1 MKHIERPSKLVAL
14 SLCGLWL
21 GLAAQPTATRV
32 VTVTPAAP
40 TIDVG
45 QTQQFT
51 ASGADTP
58 KAVSAGGEYT
68 CVAFPDGTVH
78 CAGRNQFGQLADGT
92 LDNSSVLVVSD
103 LTAVTGVAAGDEFG
117 CALLG
122 DGTARCWG
130 LGESG
135 QRGDGTLT
143 QMATVPVAVSGLNS
157 AVAITAGYNHACA
170 LLADGT
176 MRCWGSNVY
185 GQLGDPST
193 PPAGSSLPVV
203 ASAITSAVAIT
214 AGAYHTCALLVDGTL
229 RCWGQND
236 LGQLGDG
243 TSSSSSTPVTVR
255 GITGATDVRGGGQHT
270 CALLVDGTVQC
281 WGNNYQGQ
289 LGDGTATPSFTP
301 VRVVGI
307 TGAIAVAAGWQHT
320 CAVLRDGTVQCW
332 GEDVFG
338 QLGDGTMRNSSTPV
352 PAAGIAGAVGVTSG
366 WWHHSCALLADGT
379 VRCWG
384 VNDWGQLGN
393 GTTASS
399 STPVTMTGTGVTW
412 TSSNTGVATVNG
424 TGLAT
429 AVGRGTTTIT
439 ATDPFG
445 NEGSTTLTVG
455 GQMQTLAL
463 IKQGD
468 GLGSVT
474 SSPAGITCGSAC
486 SAAFTS
492 DSPVTLT
499 ATPGPDS
506 IFTGW
511 TGCDSVSGATCTV
524 TMSAARTVTAIFMLQ
539 RFTLT
544 VSETGIGKGTVTSSP
559 AGINCGTS
567 CSSDYVINTVVTLT
581 ATPAMTSIFNGWTG
595 CDSVSGANCTV
606 TMGSARPVTASFVGV
621 PF

>member
-1 MKHIERPSKLVAL
+1 MRFIEKPSTLVAL
-14 SLCGLWL
+14 GLCGLWL
-21 GLAAQPTATRV
+21 GLAAQ
-32 VTVTPAAP
+32 AAP
-40 TIDVG
+40 VMTVAPTNPTLYVG

-58 KAVSAGGEYT
+58 GAVSAGGEFT
-68 CVAFPDGTVH
+68 CVGLPDGTVQ
-78 CAGRNQFGQLADGT
+78 CAGRNQFGQLANGT
-92 LDNSSVLVVSD
+92 LNNSSVLVVSD
-103 LTAVTGVAAGDEFG
+103 ITAVARVAAGDEFA

-143 QMATVPVAVSGLNS
+143 QMSTVPVAVSGLAS
-157 AVAITAGYNHACA
+157 AAAVTAGYNHACA
-170 LLADGT
+170 LIADGS
-176 MRCWGSNVY
+176 MRCWGGNVY
-185 GQLGDPST
+185 GQIGNPST
-193 PPAGSSLPVV
+193 GQAGSPVPVV
-203 ASAITSAVAIT
+203 VSGITGATAIT
-214 AGAYHTCALLVDGTL
+214 AGAYHTCAVLGDSTL

-243 TSSSSSTPVTVR
+243 TLTSSSAPVTVR
-255 GITGATDVRGGGQHT
+255 GITGATGVRGGGSHT

-281 WGNNYQGQ
+281 WGSNYQGQ
-289 LGDGTATPSFTP
+289 LGDGTTTSSSTP
-301 VRVVGI
+301 VRVAGI
-307 TGAIAVAAGWQHT
+307 TGAVAIAAGWQHT

-332 GEDVFG
+332 GDNAFG

-352 PAAGIAGAVGVTSG
+352 PVTGIAGAVGVTSG
-366 WWHHSCALLADGT
+366 WWHHSCALLGDGQ

-393 GTTASS
+393 GTTTSS
-399 STPVTMTGTGVTW
+399 STPVPMTGTGLTW
-412 TSSNTGVATVNG
+412 SSSNTGVATVNE
-424 TGLAT
+424 TGLTT

-445 NEGSTTLTVG
+445 NSGSTTVTVR
-455 GQMQTLAL
+455 QLLTLAV

-474 SSPAGITCGSAC
+474 SNPAGITCGSAC
-486 SAAFTS
+486 SASFTS
-492 DSPVTLT
+492 DRPVTLT

-511 TGCDSVSGATCTV
+511 TGCDSVSGTTCTV
-524 TMSAARTVTAIFMLQ
+524 TMGAAQTVTAIFMLQ

-544 VSETGIGKGTVTSSP
+544 VSDTGIGKGTVTSSP
-559 AGINCGTS
+559 AGINCGTA
-567 CSSDYVINTVVTLT
+567 CASDYVINTAVTLT
-581 ATPAMTSIFNGWTG
+581 ATPNLTSLFTGWTG
-595 CDSVSGANCTV
+595 CDSVSGATCTV
-606 TMGSARPVTASFVGV
+606 TMGSARSVAASFVGV